1 MLQRNQMP
9 SPAETVYVSFFIPV
23 SARRP
28 LAKPISVHLGKH
40 RLVRGLV
47 CFIQF
52 NLPVPPLLIDRTH
65 FSLFAVNLPWFRAR
79 NSGQIL
85 TDCDFALI
93 SDCVLDFLSMC
104 SVGIGFLR
112 IVNSLLTRF
121 GGKDWDSRPRKCF
134 TSKVSSKNLT
144 SSPLIQAMPAKKQ

>member
-1 MLQRNQMP
+1 MP
-9 SPAETVYVSFFIPV
+9 PPAETATSFFIPV
-23 SARRP
+23 LAHRRP

-65 FSLFAVNLPWFRAR
+65 FSLFAVNLLRLRAR

-93 SDCVLDFLSMC
+93 SDSVSFFFVLYVRCVE
-104 SVGIGFLR
+104 
-112 IVNSLLTRF
+112 
-121 GGKDWDSRPRKCF
+121 
-134 TSKVSSKNLT
+134 
-144 SSPLIQAMPAKKQ
+144 